1 MSTDDSISEDV
12 SSSVALSQDH
22 AEANGGK
29 ESEGSVVSSE
39 DTASGLAGPEEERT
53 PVESVQTLQGILQVA
68 TGAVKARSPH
78 TPASN
83 SPHKNRNLCL
93 SAEEFS
99 SGRSLPSINP
109 SSLETLTAL
118 VREIQSSGKTDPEIW
133 RDCELARRTSERSC
147 SAELNP
153 RRAACAADMGLS
165 CGVVR
170 AEAPWTPPNAST
182 HGTRWLQL
190 FQLVE
195 KQYQEQIL
203 AQHEQY
209 QCQIQLIQDEI
220 KALVQL
226 QNRQGVSQPTDGSPV
241 SAPAGSLLT
250 NLLNGSHSGPS
261 IHCPQSATSPRPA
274 QTGKLREGQEEGAMT
289 LLSSGYGT
297 LSTWVPSP
305 RWDEVPA
312 SADEARRGKGEGQD
326 PPLHHSPHNLSAS
339 LTPDSG
345 VIGQES
351 QEGATNG
358 TPPGTPPANPSPSAD
373 QQKATRQQLTSWVQ
387 KRRVQNSR
395 PVQASKTEVKGREE
409 RSRVGS
415 PAAQGDCQEDYRSA
429 APASRSF
436 YLTRSDS
443 LVSDA
448 SGLTYWRLD
457 ENELY
462 RPLPD
467 SFDSG
472 AYLLLQD
479 MSANQASQEETKLP
493 VSLKEIYQSKQKGD
507 RKHQDWD
514 SSFNSNASAPQVLT
528 LDPSVHM
535 KQSDR
540 TSGFTS
546 PSLFSSPSSPHQLQ
560 GCPLWGGALS
570 PDSMAEGAPD
580 TDCTSNSLS
589 TAGTPTQQCSAG
601 TAAAPSTSRTLRR
614 GANSEEGGSRATL
627 TPPPIPILR
636 VDPRASICSLERKA
650 PLPSIDDPVMLSL
663 VRQNLREKHSRHI
676 ADLRA
681 YYESEINVLKEKL
694 ALVNQPL
701 DADLEQS
708 NQNLVER
715 CEHLER
721 ALTEASTRIR
731 DLENKNLLLERQL
744 AEWPERYE
752 AASAAVQALQQR
764 LEEGKQVSREKD
776 AAADRLRA
784 QLRQLEEALQS
795 ATEDADGRD
804 AQMKKEHKMLQD
816 LLAEYDSLR
825 KDHEQV
831 KDSLVST
838 ENKLFDATA
847 QISELKRVISKLE
860 SQIKQLEHENLL
872 KTRHVSQSHSQPSGA
887 GLYHHPD
894 MLLPPS
900 KSLGDLDS
908 SRRTWPG
915 PEGDHLAH
923 SGQHPDRPV
932 SHTSRCY
939 SPPERE
945 QPPEQSSARDL
956 ARRDASLTPLMKALI
971 HMDETKGTEGRALH
985 KAGIS
990 SSRLGSCR
998 PTVSF
1003 VESCGRTPG
1012 FLRAQRSTSPE
1023 GHRSSSLPPFTRK
1036 TVPCSTPTKRDTL
1049 ITPLSAKS
1057 SPKRCPT
1064 ENYSTMF
1071 GDSPTC
1077 QLHNHPQFDGGS
1089 DQRGLFSS
1097 SPSHSSSPRKR
1108 LQFMSSEGLEA
1119 HPRPSNGAS
1128 GLPEPAERVTRSAWE
1143 EREAEGCE
1151 PERPDSPGS
1160 DVPLPYHAQV
1170 QSLADTERLFD
1181 ELTQEKQQIEAAL
1194 SRIPSAGGRVTLQ
1207 ARLDEV
1213 ALEKR
1218 LDKVNRDLGS
1228 IRMTLK
1234 RFHVLRTSANT

>member
-1 MSTDDSISEDV
+1 MSTDDSISEDI

-39 DTASGLAGPEEERT
+39 DTASALAGPEKERT
-53 PVESVQTLQGILQVA
+53 SVEPVQTLQGILQVA
-68 TGAVKARSPH
+68 TGAVKALGPH

-133 RDCELARRTSERSC
+133 RDCE
-147 SAELNP
+147 
-153 RRAACAADMGLS
+153 G
-165 CGVVR
+165 
-170 AEAPWTPPNAST
+170 
-182 HGTRWLQL
+182 RWLQL

-226 QNRQGVSQPTDGSPV
+226 QNRQGVTQPTDGSPV

-261 IHCPQSATSPRPA
+261 IPCPQSATSPRPT
-274 QTGKLREGQEEGAMT
+274 QTGKPREGQEEGAVT

-297 LSTWVPSP
+297 LSTWAPSP
-305 RWDEVPA
+305 RWDEGPA
-312 SADEARRGKGEGQD
+312 GTDEASRGKGEGQD
-326 PPLHHSPHNLSAS
+326 PPPHHSPHNLSAS

-351 QEGATNG
+351 QEGGPNG
-358 TPPGTPPANPSPSAD
+358 TPPDTPPANPSPSAD
-373 QQKATRQQLTSWVQ
+373 QQKVTSQQLTSWVQ
-387 KRRVQNSR
+387 KRRVQSSR
-395 PVQASKTEVKGREE
+395 PAQASKTEAKGREE
-409 RSRVGS
+409 RSRVRS
-415 PAAQGDCQEDYRSA
+415 PAAQGDCQDDYRSA

-479 MSANQASQEETKLP
+479 MCANQASQEEPKLP
-493 VSLKEIYQSKQKGD
+493 VSLKEIYQSKQRGD
-507 RKHQDWD
+507 RQHQDWD
-514 SSFNSNASAPQVLT
+514 SSLNSNASTPQVLT

-546 PSLFSSPSSPHQLQ
+546 PSLFSSPSSPHQPQ
-560 GCPLWGGALS
+560 GCPPGGAALS
-570 PDSMAEGAPD
+570 PDSMAEGAPDHSHMD

-589 TAGTPTQQCSAG
+589 TAGTPTQQYSAG
-601 TAAAPSTSRTLRR
+601 TAAAPSTSHTLRR
-614 GANSEEGGSRATL
+614 GANSEEGASRATL
-627 TPPPIPILR
+627 TPLPIPILR
-636 VDPRASICSLERKA
+636 VDPQASICSPERKA

-708 NQNLVER
+708 NQSLVER

-731 DLENKNLLLERQL
+731 ELENKNLLLERQL
-744 AEWPERYE
+744 AEWPDRYE

-764 LEEGKQVSREKD
+764 LEEGKQIGREKE

-784 QLRQLEEALQS
+784 RLRQLEEALQG
-795 ATEDADGRD
+795 ATKDADSRD
-804 AQMKKEHKMLQD
+804 AQIKNEHKMLQD

-860 SQIKQLEHENLL
+860 SQIKQLEHENLV

-894 MLLPPS
+894 MLLSPS

-908 SRRTWPG
+908 SRRAWPG
-915 PEGDHLAH
+915 SEVDRSAH
-923 SGQHPDRPV
+923 SRQHPDRPV

-945 QPPEQSSARDL
+945 QPQEKSSARDL
-956 ARRDASLTPLMKALI
+956 ARRDAPLTPLMKALV

-985 KAGIS
+985 KAGIA
-990 SSRLGSCR
+990 SSRLGSRR

-1003 VESCGRTPG
+1003 VESCVRTPG

-1089 DQRGLFSS
+1089 DQRVLFSS

-1119 HPRPSNGAS
+1119 HPRPSNGTP

-1143 EREAEGCE
+1143 EQEAEGPE
-1151 PERPDSPGS
+1151 PERPDSPSS